1 LPGAIGGAVVRGLNG
16 RKRRNCELTCKLR
29 SRASCCAAAVVRLV
43 SISRHRHGQE
53 RMPPVY
59 PGTGAFAMP
68 EKNTERLPPIDRAA
82 GRKSLR

>member
-1 LPGAIGGAVVRGLNG
+1 VVRI
-16 RKRRNCELTCKLR
+16 
-29 SRASCCAAAVVRLV
+29 V
-43 SISRHRHGQE
+43 SISRYRHGQE

-68 EKNTERLPPIDRAA
+68 EKNTECLPRIDRAA